1 MGNGMSPSPPPRR
14 NVTDAPIGAV
24 GILGENS
31 VELSHALGEIRPR
44 RLNQEVLDRIRLID
58 P

>member
-1 MGNGMSPSPPPRR
+1 MGNGMSPSPPRR